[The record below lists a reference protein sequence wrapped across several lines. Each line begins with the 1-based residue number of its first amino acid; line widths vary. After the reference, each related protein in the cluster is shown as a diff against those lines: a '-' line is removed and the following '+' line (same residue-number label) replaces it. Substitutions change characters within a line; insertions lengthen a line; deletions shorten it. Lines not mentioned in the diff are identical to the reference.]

1 MKCKCCCNKKT
12 EQAKIE
18 TAENEQVERSANL
31 ADIQQ
36 EGQPAKKKNFFVR
49 HKKLV
54 ILIGVILAIGLAIGI
69 AAIVDGVNGIKV
81 LGDFITDQILGMK
94 WLNML
99 LGLAFTGMFGEE
111 FMATRWGGAIQ
122 FFIYDTIKIMVL
134 LCLLIFLISYIQSY
148 FPPERTKK
156 ILGKFHGIGANA
168 VGALLGTV
176 TPFCSC
182 SSIPIFMGFTRAG
195 LSSGV
200 TFSFLISSPLVDLGA
215 FILLASVFGFPIA
228 IVYVIVGLVLA
239 ILGGTIIEKTG
250 VGKHVRDFILEGEI
264 AEVEGVELT
273 RKDRLIYAKDQM
285 LGTLKKVWIYI
296 LVGVG
301 IGAAIHNFIPTE
313 WIQTVL
319 GADKWYSVFVASFV
333 GVPMYADIFG
343 TIPVAEALFAKG
355 VGVGTILSFMMS
367 VTALSLPSLIMLSK
381 AVKPKLLFWFI
392 FIVVIGIIAIGFIF
406 NALNFLFV

>member
-1 MKCKCCCNKKT
+1 MEETEKKS
-12 EQAKIE
+12 ELKE
-18 TAENEQVERSANL
+18 TVVTTDNRSW
-31 ADIQQ
+31 I
-36 EGQPAKKKNFFVR
+36 KR
-49 HKKLV
+49 HKKLL
-54 ILIGVILAIGLAIGI
+54 ILLGILAIIGLAIGI
-69 AAIVDGVNGIKV
+69 AAIIDGVHGIEV
-81 LGDFITDQILGMK
+81 LGNFITDQILGMQ
-94 WLNML
+94 WLNAL
-99 LGLAFTGMFGEE
+99 LGMAFTGMFGEE

-122 FFIYDTIKIMVL
+122 FFIYDTIKIIIL

-195 LSSGV
+195 ISSGV

-215 FILLASVFGFPIA
+215 FILLVSVFGFPIA
-228 IVYVIVGLVLA
+228 ISYVVVGLLLA
-239 ILGGTIIEKTG
+239 IVGGTIIEKTG
-250 VGKHVRDFILEGEI
+250 VGKNVRDFTLEGEI
-264 AEVEGVELT
+264 AEVDGIELT

-285 LGTLKKVWIYI
+285 FSTLKKVWIYI
-296 LVGVG
+296 LIGVG
-301 IGAAIHNFIPTE
+301 IGAAIHNYIPTE
-313 WIQTVL
+313 WIQMVL
-319 GADKWYSVFVASFV
+319 GEDKWYSVLVASIV
-333 GVPMYADIFG
+333 GAPMYADIFG
-343 TIPVAEALFAKG
+343 TIPVAEALFFKG

-367 VTALSLPSLIMLSK
+367 VTALSLPSMIMLAK

-392 FIVVIGIIAIGFIF
+392 FIVVVGIIAIGYIF